1 VFKFLDLGTKA
12 IEAET
17 GFSANEPVNYATRAA
32 IEAGVI
38 EIVKQGEVKGYWK
51 SQKPVVENIKINPQM
66 DLETKTTVRSDLDE

>member
-1 VFKFLDLGTKA
+1 
-12 IEAET
+12 
-17 GFSANEPVNYATRAA
+17 VNYATRAA

-66 DLETKTTVRSDLDE
+66 DLETKTTVRSDLNE